1 MCYTKYLCHTW
12 YLVGGMSQ
20 VRLSSSLSSLLFQF
34 FFGLVF
40 SFLGHTGVA
49 RVMCAGSPMFYE
61 STHLPFC
68 EHQQSYSMTEEF
80 VPTSDVRLGRRL
92 PQSTAVRV
100 LHLLFP
106 RVYLVSY
113 DTSTCGHHYY
123 ARLCSDVDI
132 TWRFD
137 CWPKCV
143 SYHMR
148 GKSSKTGW

>member
-1 MCYTKYLCHTW
+1 MLYEVLVS
-12 YLVGGMSQ
+12 YLVP
-20 VRLSSSLSSLLFQF
+20 RRRDESSTVVFLVVKPFVPV

-68 EHQQSYSMTEEF
+68 EHHQSYSMTEEF

-132 TWRFD
+132 TWGFD